1 MFDLKKITALS
12 WNKESSINVL
22 PFDSQIYIFKG
33 FVLNRGI
40 DEAMFRLIFDE
51 INLETGSCHGNIMI
65 GGTTVRLDGKFYLDK
80 NNQYVVTSVDT
91 NNIDTNGMSN
101 QYKEVLE
108 GSAATVIPKT
118 CNDDNTVIANSDD
131 CYETTG
137 KFEKAEDKP
146 ASTMPD
152 SQNSDDKKDDNP
164 LNDVIVYK
172 DTHTHD
178 INLMLMNNYDNIKN
192 VNEKH
197 FIVHTKEQFYNE
209 EKVDFPYIYTE
220 NDKYKVLISEDKTI
234 GCESSLG
241 AKLLVALHNDKDAC
255 RIIGT
260 YLDTIY
266 VNNIYEDLKN
276 EAEKK
281 DVNIYKPLKALKHI
295 GFNFMNEAGT
305 MRTAM

>member
-1 MFDLKKITALS
+1 
-12 WNKESSINVL
+12 
-22 PFDSQIYIFKG
+22 
-33 FVLNRGI
+33 
-40 DEAMFRLIFDE
+40 
-51 INLETGSCHGNIMI
+51 
-65 GGTTVRLDGKFYLDK
+65 
-80 NNQYVVTSVDT
+80 
-91 NNIDTNGMSN
+91 
-101 QYKEVLE
+101 
-108 GSAATVIPKT
+108 
-118 CNDDNTVIANSDD
+118 
-131 CYETTG
+131 
-137 KFEKAEDKP
+137 
-146 ASTMPD
+146 
-152 SQNSDDKKDDNP
+152 
-164 LNDVIVYK
+164 
-172 DTHTHD
+172 
-178 INLMLMNNYDNIKN
+178 MNNYDNIKN

-209 EKVDFPYIYTE
+209 EKMDFPYIYTE

-281 DVNIYKPLKALKHI
+281 DADIYKPLKALKHI